1 MQVDVWVHP
10 WDISLEMVDNVLN
23 NIVGFLNVDNIT
35 VFANYVNG
43 IKVNGVFLFENRAQ
57 AMRFVSGQL
66 FFKPDETLY
75 RATRLKPYFIE
86 GATFFDLKY
95 VIMKARSYGLKTM
108 VHVNFL
114 NYAVSNE
121 DYLNVDSNGDIV
133 KYGGHWMSI
142 HNSNVQRYIIALTNN
157 LALLDFV
164 DLIEIGEYWYPIS
177 PILKGR
183 MSCFSKFAQTDAK
196 DRGLDLMKA
205 IPVIK
210 RVAEKLNIIKN
221 SEYIEYSILFK
232 PYHFAVLK
240 KFYNMIR
247 KEIDEILVFRCDIVY
262 DILSSIAD
270 VVKSCGAKL
279 SLLVPPPS
287 IAPLLGVDYKIL
299 SEIADY
305 IRPIAYYGVLFNSLR
320 SLTNELKEAKKHS
333 KSPVIPVIAI
343 TSAINLKDLT
353 KLIKKISKMGF
364 QRISI
369 YGYGFLGPEKL
380 KIISE
385 MLK

>member
-1 MQVDVWVHP
+1 MQIDVWVHP

-23 NIVGFLNVDNIT
+23 DIVGFLNVDNIT
-35 VFANYVNG
+35 VFANYING
-43 IKVNGVFLFENRAQ
+43 IRVNGVFLFENRAQ
-57 AMRFVSGQL
+57 AMRFISGQL

-75 RATRLKPYFIE
+75 RATRLKPYFVE

-95 VIMKARSYGLKTM
+95 AIMKANSYGLKTM

-121 DYLNVDSNGDIV
+121 DYLNIDSDGEVV

-142 HNSNVQRYIIALTNN
+142 HNSNVQRYLIALANN

-164 DLIEIGEYWYPIS
+164 DFIEIGEYWYPIS
-177 PILKGR
+177 PVLKGR

-205 IPVIK
+205 IPVI
-210 RVAEKLNIIKN
+210 RRAAERLNIIKDT
-221 SEYIEYSILFK
+221 EYIEYSILFK
-232 PYHFAVLK
+232 PSHFAILK
-240 KFYNMIR
+240 RFYNVIR
-247 KEIDEILVFRCDIVY
+247 KEMDEILAFRCDVVY

-270 VVKSCGAKL
+270 VVRSCGAKL
-279 SLLVPPPS
+279 SLLTPPPS

-299 SEIADY
+299 SEVADY
-305 IRPIAYYGVLFNSLR
+305 IRPIVYYGILFSSLR
-320 SLTNELKEAKKHS
+320 SLVSELKEAKKRS

-343 TSAINLKDLT
+343 TSAIDLKDLA
-353 KLIKKISKMGF
+353 KIIKKITRMGF

-369 YGYGFLGPEKL
+369 YGYGFLGSEKL
-380 KIISE
+380 KVISE